1 MELFCNTFPGGPLK
15 IKVCSPDVRF
25 AFIHCVAFERPL
37 TRFNDRVREG
47 EREVLF
53 FFMYKRLTK
62 QVRWEKK
69 RKKRRNDVQRLV
81 GKENLFVVLFNT

>member
-25 AFIHCVAFERPL
+25 AFIHYVAFERPL
-37 TRFNDRVREG
+37 TRFNDRVREEG
-47 EREVLF
+47 VFFF

-62 QVRWEKK
+62 QVRWKK
-69 RKKRRNDVQRLV
+69 KKKEEEMMCRDLWERRIYL
-81 GKENLFVVLFNT
+81 